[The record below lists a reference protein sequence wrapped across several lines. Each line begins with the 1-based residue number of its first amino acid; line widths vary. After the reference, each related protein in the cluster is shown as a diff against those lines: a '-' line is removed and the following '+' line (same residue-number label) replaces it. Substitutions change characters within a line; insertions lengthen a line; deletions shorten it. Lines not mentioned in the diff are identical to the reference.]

1 MRTHTAAQGV
11 SGKARSVSFI
21 IRNIA
26 LRPGWFLPSEEGEE
40 PKLSN
45 TKRLYDA
52 NYCSIA
58 PRSRQ
63 SFNPFGFARHWPAI
77 TNAVFS
83 PPRTW
88 VGRLL
93 QSIASAQMRR
103 TSGEACCI
111 VCVRVHA
118 KGCFDEKREEDT
130 RCKISIHSNAPS
142 SSAAHPLSF
151 WIPTFHCGTSDL
163 LHDSV
168 LVAPQLQGAATEGI
182 GDSFVRLPRI
192 FWRWMSV
199 TCLLRA
205 FLSPRE
211 ASINFHTKGR

>member
-1 MRTHTAAQGV
+1 MEGV
-11 SGKARSVSFI
+11 SGKAGSVSFI
-21 IRNIA
+21 IRNNA
-26 LRPGWFLPSEEGEE
+26 SRPGWFLPSEEGEE

-83 PPRTW
+83 PRTW
-88 VGRLL
+88 VGRLV

-118 KGCFDEKREEDT
+118 KGCFEREDEKREEDT
-130 RCKISIHSNAPS
+130 RCKISIHSNTPS

-168 LVAPQLQGAATEGI
+168 LVAPQLQGAATGGI
-182 GDSFVRLPRI
+182 GEILLFCSPGWPQDFVVL
-192 FWRWMSV
+192 SV
-199 TCLLRA
+199 FCAR
-205 FLSPRE
+205 FPPRE
-211 ASINFHTKGR
+211 ASYTSSNYTNY

>member
-63 SFNPFGFARHWPAI
+63 NFNPFGFARHWPAI

-118 KGCFDEKREEDT
+118 KGEKREEDT

-182 GDSFVRLPRI
+182 GDSFVPLPRI
-192 FWRWMSV
+192 LWCWVSFAH
-199 TCLLRA
+199 A
-205 FLSPRE
+205 FLL
-211 ASINFHTKGR
+211 GRLII